1 MLVLRDLDFCF
12 AISNFKAVFN
22 KRKCAHMNV
31 QCQKVFQ
38 QIECNLLFDISR
50 RTSRYFGYKL
60 SSIMQFSR
68 SALTISL
75 DTTLLC
81 ILFVDD
87 KK

>member
-38 QIECNLLFDISR
+38 QIECNLLFDIIR
-50 RTSRYFGYKL
+50 RTSPYFGKL

-75 DTTLLC
+75 DTTLPC